1 MRGMAGLA
9 EVFTEMH
16 RAEIKSKG
24 KNESSLVQGVI
35 RGSYVCIGSK
45 SYPFTTAVDVNIIDG
60 MYVWCE
66 ISNGLA
72 VILGA

>member
-24 KNESSLVQGVI
+24 KMKAPLFRALSVVLMSALALNPIHSPLPSM
-35 RGSYVCIGSK
+35 S
-45 SYPFTTAVDVNIIDG
+45 
-60 MYVWCE
+60 
-66 ISNGLA
+66 IS
-72 VILGA
+72 